1 MTTLAAKGYSA
12 LDKVTP
18 MYLWSYG
25 NYKYEIEVK
34 PNSRSSSLRESI
46 SEVGSVCEV
55 LDCSYEDAIK
65 KFKNM
70 AINISFPALDVMGAL
85 HSATDIPESIEE
97 VRRIRRRALR
107 DGRAVQ
113 TDKRFD
119 VV

>member
-34 PNSRSSSLRESI
+34 PNSRSEA
-46 SEVGSVCEV
+46 GSVCEV
-55 LDCSYEDAIK
+55 LNCSYEEAIK
-65 KFKNM
+65 KFENM
-70 AINISFPALDVMGAL
+70 AANISFPALDVMGAL

-107 DGRAVQ
+107 NGRAVQ